1 MDWVCGEQ
9 DDNGVIDLGGSNGRP
24 GDGQIKSSLGGFSP
38 MLPRDLNDFGLTWTI
53 SVPSTPRR
61 PRRLI
66 IIHHHHPLSTS
77 SYIVI
82 LYDAQL
88 QLSSLYHTP
97 PRPRLACVQLDGSRR
112 PSTSTSTSYNR
123 HKDKHVDSPSHLF
136 LPLLTDRRIRRHTK
150 RSCLVLLNR
159 LSTRRTLRP
168 APVPSLPPLLLLPTT
183 NLINENQLRRSCPS
197 TPSISPNSKHA

>member
-112 PSTSTSTSYNR
+112 PSTSTSTSTSYNKR
-123 HKDKHVDSPSHLF
+123 KDKHVDSPSHLF
-136 LPLLTDRRIRRHTK
+136 LPLLTDRPIRRHTK
-150 RSCLVLLNR
+150 RSCLVLLNK
-159 LSTRRTLRP
+159 LSTRLILRP
-168 APVPSLPPLLLLPTT
+168 PAPLLPTAD
-183 NLINENQLRRSCPS
+183 LINAHRSCPS
-197 TPSISPNSKHA
+197 TPSTSPNSKPV